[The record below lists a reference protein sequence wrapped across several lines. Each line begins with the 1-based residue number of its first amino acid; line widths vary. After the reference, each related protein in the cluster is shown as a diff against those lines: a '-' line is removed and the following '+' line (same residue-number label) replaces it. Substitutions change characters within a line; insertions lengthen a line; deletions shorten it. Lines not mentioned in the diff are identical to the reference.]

1 MWKNEIEVFV
11 ILVGLLVIDDLN
23 LILLFC
29 VNKGIIEIVNSMIF
43 CLLFFF
49 NVKEIFSCWF
59 YKIIVKYFLF

>member
-49 NVKEIFSCWF
+49 NV
-59 YKIIVKYFLF
+59 